1 MAFSFD
7 IYPHFLSDILSIMG
21 MEFVYRVTIK
31 TALTMFSINRFVKNQ
46 SSSQI
51 DVPNQ
56 ISWGM
61 YHHSGGCV
69 KTKRQSKFHLFCR
82 QLQLNIN
89 KSQVTWS
96 LTRYLNLSIF
106 SVDHPSCSIIGKLKC
121 VVFHPMICLRIPLG
135 GNSTDDIE
143 CL

>member
-51 DVPNQ
+51 DVPN
-56 ISWGM
+56 
-61 YHHSGGCV
+61 
-69 KTKRQSKFHLFCR
+69 
-82 QLQLNIN
+82 
-89 KSQVTWS
+89 
-96 LTRYLNLSIF
+96 
-106 SVDHPSCSIIGKLKC
+106 
-121 VVFHPMICLRIPLG
+121 
-135 GNSTDDIE
+135 
-143 CL
+143 